1 MAAPSR
7 RRKVEMNCREVEE
20 KLAAYVDGT
29 TRSMDV
35 AAHLD
40 TCDACRASAHAQT
53 VARTV
58 LKARAAQLS
67 PIAPPGLR
75 THVVANISGESTISR
90 PQDLTTSRP
99 QDLKTFP
106 VLGWTGRL
114 SAFAAAAMV
123 VLTLGA
129 ILLPVATVRSTALL
143 AAQLALDHLKC
154 FTIDGDADGQPIPKA
169 VAEATLQQDFDLSVT
184 IPESVPS
191 ERLELMAVRRCLY
204 GDGRAAHLMYRL
216 NGEPVSLFIIP
227 GLTRPAAEMSLF
239 GHDQAVWA
247 QGDRTYM
254 LVARGGSRNDLAR
267 VASYLRN
274 EAK

>member
-1 MAAPSR
+1 
-7 RRKVEMNCREVEE
+7 MNCREVED

-75 THVVANISGESTISR
+75 TRLRALADERASARQAAVADRS
-90 PQDLTTSRP
+90 DAL
-99 QDLKTFP
+99 
-106 VLGWTGRL
+106 VLSWTGRL

-154 FTIDGDADGQPIPKA
+154 FTIDGDADGQPIRKA
-169 VAEATLQQDFDLSVT
+169 AAEATLQHDFDLSVT
-184 IPESVPS
+184 VPESVPS

-204 GDGRAAHLMYRL
+204 GDGRAAHLMYRV
-216 NGEPVSLFIIP
+216 NGEPVSLFILP
-227 GLTRPAAEMSLF
+227 GLTRPAADLSLF
-239 GHDQAVWA
+239 GHDEAVWT

-254 LVARGGSRNDLAR
+254 LVARGGTRNDLAR

>member
-1 MAAPSR
+1 
-7 RRKVEMNCREVEE
+7 MNCREVET
-20 KLAAYVDGT
+20 KLPSYVDGLANG
-29 TRSMDV
+29 DAAAI
-35 AAHLD
+35 AAHLA
-40 TCDACRASAHAQT
+40 TCEACGQLAHAQS

-75 THVVANISGESTISR
+75 TRIIANLED
-90 PQDLTTSRP
+90 QDRKTSRSR
-99 QDLKTFP
+99 DLA
-106 VLGWTGRL
+106 WSGRL
-114 SAFAAAAMV
+114 TAFAAAAMV

-129 ILLPVATVRSTALL
+129 VLLPVATIRSTALL

-154 FTIDGDADGQPIPKA
+154 FTIEGDADGAPIAK
-169 VAEATLQQDFDLSVT
+169 AEAEAILKREFDFTV
-184 IPESVPS
+184 SVPAS
-191 ERLELMAVRRCLY
+191 LAAEKLELMAVRRCLY

-227 GLTRPAAEMSLF
+227 GLTRPAAELSLF
-239 GHDQAVWA
+239 GHDQEVWA

-254 LVARGGSRNDLAR
+254 LVARGGTRNELSR

>member
-1 MAAPSR
+1 MT
-7 RRKVEMNCREVEE
+7 CREVED

-29 TRSMDV
+29 APSTEL
-35 AAHLD
+35 AAHLE
-40 TCDACRASAHAQT
+40 TCDACRGYAHAQV

-75 THVVANISGESTISR
+75 TRLRALANERATASQAA
-90 PQDLTTSRP
+90 PL
-99 QDLKTFP
+99 
-106 VLGWTGRL
+106 LGWTGRL

-123 VLTLGA
+123 VLTVGA

-154 FTIDGDADGQPIPKA
+154 FTIDGDADGQPIAKA
-169 VAEATLQQDFDLSVT
+169 DAEATLHNDFDLTVT
-184 IPESVPS
+184 IPPPVPS

-204 GDGRAAHLMYRL
+204 GDGRAAHLLYRV
-216 NGEPVSLFIIP
+216 NGEPVSLFILP
-227 GLTRPAAEMSLF
+227 GLTSRPAELSLF
-239 GHDQAVWA
+239 GHDEVVWT

-254 LVARGGSRNDLAR
+254 LVARGGSGNDLSR
-267 VASYLRN
+267 VASYLRI